1 MTKLNMIKF
10 KGLKNFYLKG
20 EFLLSLSLFI
30 LGSLSDENS
39 HPYKLKKILL
49 DALPINKMSEGK
61 FYYNFE
67 ALQKKGFIEP
77 VESIQKENRPNKTL
91 YRITKDGRHFLEQEI
106 YSSYKKVSKVED
118 LYISIYLLK
127 YIDPVKAAFFLE
139 DAIQQEKKRWDQY
152 RETKNKEEIKK
163 RLALLGE
170 KQQKSV
176 QFISE
181 HAFSQA
187 EQNIRWMEKLL
198 TFLKQI
204 DD

>member
-1 MTKLNMIKF
+1 
-10 KGLKNFYLKG
+10 
-20 EFLLSLSLFI
+20 
-30 LGSLSDENS
+30 
-39 HPYKLKKILL
+39 
-49 DALPINKMSEGK
+49 
-61 FYYNFE
+61 
-67 ALQKKGFIEP
+67 
-77 VESIQKENRPNKTL
+77 
-91 YRITKDGRHFLEQEI
+91 
-106 YSSYKKVSKVED
+106 
-118 LYISIYLLK
+118 LK

-139 DAIQQEKKRWDQY
+139 DAIKQEKKRWAQY

-163 RLALLGE
+163 HLALLGE